1 MRLNLYVPILG
12 KSNLQRAEYQLG
24 PYLAS
29 FYGPVLFV
37 IGVASMIL
45 NGLQVVVSAG
55 TEGRGGWM
63 RVVYLL
69 SLVSRDPL
77 GVKVAKEERYNWIM
91 SKAQK
96 MTPPGLTIAYP
107 LPA

>member
-1 MRLNLYVPILG
+1 MRLNLYVPILLG
-12 KSNLQRAEYQLG
+12 KSNLQKAKYQLG

-37 IGVASMIL
+37 IGVASVIL

-63 RVVYLL
+63 RVVYLVSIGKVITSCSFL
-69 SLVSRDPL
+69 LCLGTLLVLR
-77 GVKVAKEERYNWIM
+77 
-91 SKAQK
+91 
-96 MTPPGLTIAYP
+96 
-107 LPA
+107 